1 MLRGCRERGKTPM
14 HGARGVGMMELHP
27 GRPEEVGMSPEKI
40 RAVRERAQRW
50 VADGDTSALVTVV
63 ARHGT
68 VVIDDALGRTGPEAD
83 ASPVDITTIFPLMS
97 LAKVIA
103 ATGVMMLVD
112 DGVVGLQRPV
122 QEYLPEFVGDGKELV
137 MVHHLLTH
145 TSGLVDD
152 DVVPHREA
160 NRGKVTIPP
169 AEPNEDPLLHE
180 ILWLGLDAPLSKP
193 PGAEMSYS
201 GAGYGFLVEILRRV
215 SGLNIGQFAR
225 QRIFLPLGMQDSH
238 YAIPEDARSRIVR
251 RPPDFSEAGRFDDPA
266 NSVHPSGS
274 VGGFS
279 TAMDMAIFCQMFLN
293 QGSYGDVRILS
304 PAAVR
309 EMTRNQIPG
318 VPSKF
323 KEDVEREASRGY
335 GWDVKGTKKPR
346 YHGSLDSPA
355 AFTHQGAGGVSIMCD
370 PTYDLLIVFF
380 STARG
385 IMSPDRYRPEWA
397 MDAFTNMVIASIIE
411 A

>member
-1 MLRGCRERGKTPM
+1 
-14 HGARGVGMMELHP
+14 MELHP
-27 GRPEEVGMSPEKI
+27 GRPDDAGMSAERI
-40 RAVRERAQRW
+40 QAVRERAQRW
-50 VADGDTSALVTVV
+50 VADGVTSALVTVV

-68 VVIDDALGRTGPEAD
+68 IVIHDALGRSGPEAD
-83 ASPVDITTIFPLMS
+83 ASPTDAATIFPLMS

-103 ATGVMMLVD
+103 ATAVMMLVD
-112 DGVVGLQRPV
+112 DGAIGLQRPV
-122 QEYLPEFVGDGKELV
+122 QEYLPEFAGDGKEHV

-145 TSGLVDD
+145 TSGLTDD

-180 ILWLGLDAPLSKP
+180 MLWLGFDAPLSRA

-201 GAGYGFLVEILRRV
+201 GAGYGFLAEILRRV
-215 SGLNIGQFAR
+215 SGQNIGQFAR
-225 QRIFLPLGMQDSH
+225 ERIFVPLGMRHSY
-238 YAIPEDARSRIVR
+238 YAIPDDARSRVVK
-251 RPPDFSEAGRFDDPA
+251 RPPEYSEAERFNDPA
-266 NSVHPSGS
+266 SSAHPSGS
-274 VGGFS
+274 AGGFS

-293 QGSYGDVRILS
+293 HGGHGGVRILS
-304 PAAVR
+304 PVAVR

-318 VPSKF
+318 VPSRF

-335 GWDVKGTKKPR
+335 GWDVKGIKKPR

-370 PTYDLLIVFF
+370 PTYDLVIVFF

-385 IMSPDRYRPEWA
+385 IMSPDRYRPEWP
-397 MDAFTNMVIASIIE
+397 MDVFTNMVIASIID